1 VATREPPGDAAAE
14 RRQCGGG
21 TAERRRCG
29 GDAAAGRR
37 CGGDAAAKWRRD
49 GGGIDIPIDI
59 PHRSSLKLEC
69 ERAPQGRASI
79 SSRPSR
85 ESENQPSSIEHRKS
99 SSIPIETSIIDLGI
113 QSEIASEMRLIALS
127 FAERR
132 F

>member
-1 VATREPPGDAAAE
+1 M
-14 RRQCGGG
+14 
-21 TAERRRCG
+21 
-29 GDAAAGRR
+29 
-37 CGGDAAAKWRRD
+37 WRRD

-85 ESENQPSSIEHRKS
+85 ESENQPSSIEHPRKNFPS
-99 SSIPIETSIIDLGI
+99 IAIPIESSILHLGI
-113 QSEIASEMRLIALS
+113 QSEIASENAHIALS
-127 FAERR
+127 FAECK